1 MSKRRKRIIL
11 FACGIFAVGLTWALL
26 APREREPSY
35 QGRTL
40 SHWFDQVPPGSVWTD
55 SDKAPIRAIGTNA
68 IPTILKWIS
77 YEPSPLRNE
86 IAMLVGHLS
95 PDLSRRLFIHAQQ
108 RADRAV
114 TVFSILRSQARVA
127 IPELARLALTASDR
141 DRACRCIDSLRHIGP
156 EALPAVLTLAT
167 NGPPDASHYAI
178 VTLPGFG
185 TNAAVAVPFLIQCLD
200 DKNSKIADT
209 AEDTL
214 GTLDRSAVFSAL
226 TNALQSPSAQ
236 VRAHAVSCFQWMRTP
251 ASEVVPVLEPLLS
264 DPDYNVRRATTNA
277 LYRRFTLPERIR
289 Y

>member
-1 MSKRRKRIIL
+1 LIL
-11 FACGIFAVGLTWALL
+11 VVCGILALALL
-26 APREREPSY
+26 WGLFSIQHREPSY

-40 SHWFDQVPPGSVWTD
+40 SQWFDQVPPGSVWTD
-55 SDKAPIRAIGTNA
+55 SDNAPIRAIGTNA

-86 IAMLVGHLS
+86 IAMLVGRLS
-95 PDLSRRLFIHAQQ
+95 PDLSRRLCIQTQQ

-114 TVFSILRSQARVA
+114 TVFSILGSQTRAA

-167 NGPPDASHYAI
+167 NGPPDASRYAI
-178 VTLPGFG
+178 VTLSGFG
-185 TNAAVAVPFLIQCLD
+185 TNAAAAVPFLIQCLD
-200 DKNSKIADT
+200 DKNTKIADA

-214 GTLDRSAVFSAL
+214 CRFDRSAVFASL
-226 TNALQSPSAQ
+226 INALHSPSAQ
-236 VRAHAVSCFQWMRTP
+236 VRTHAVTCIQWIGTP
-251 ASEVVPVLEPLLS
+251 ASEAVPMLEPLLS

-277 LYRRFTLPERIR
+277 LSRRLPPPDRVR
-289 Y
+289 YPFR